1 MHWCGVLW
9 KELNKNLAKQLNAG
23 VWSVCQLPDWVAVS
37 PAEVM
42 QMHRSRSSLLLLAA
56 VMAMTDKHI
65 IAITCWL
72 CDPCQEPST
81 WKTCHGDMCHNITDK
96 HRRGTPDTR
105 SFRQKLRQKNQWDLF
120 YRVHI
125 KKVPLIFFA
134 VTFTNIDG
142 FSYFFRVSLQHG
154 DRVTCTM
161 CRCPI
166 LLKNV
171 VIPENRADIQ
181 QKHIQQNCIPVIV
194 TVDLNPWFQEVQLHS
209 TNTGHCHRNHQRL
222 CSGVV
227 VWMHVFAWMVDI
239 LNINFE
245 PQTFCCFVCFIDTG
259 FHKCANI
266 GVKCVTFVSETFTR
280 YGSNITNVWQ

>member
-1 MHWCGVLW
+1 M
-9 KELNKNLAKQLNAG
+9 
-23 VWSVCQLPDWVAVS
+23 S

-42 QMHRSRSSLLLLAA
+42 QMHRSRFSLLLLAA

-171 VIPENRADIQ
+171 VIPENRAD
-181 QKHIQQNCIPVIV
+181 KGVALRSAPVACATAAEHSLTGV
-194 TVDLNPWFQEVQLHS
+194 YSDTTQLNSTQLNS
-209 TNTGHCHRNHQRL
+209 TQ
-222 CSGVV
+222 
-227 VWMHVFAWMVDI
+227 
-239 LNINFE
+239 
-245 PQTFCCFVCFIDTG
+245 
-259 FHKCANI
+259 
-266 GVKCVTFVSETFTR
+266 VKGPFMTS
-280 YGSNITNVWQ
+280 

>member
-1 MHWCGVLW
+1 M
-9 KELNKNLAKQLNAG
+9 
-23 VWSVCQLPDWVAVS
+23 S

-171 VIPENRADIQ
+171 VIPENRADIR
-181 QKHIQQNCIPVIV
+181 QKHI
-194 TVDLNPWFQEVQLHS
+194 
-209 TNTGHCHRNHQRL
+209 
-222 CSGVV
+222 
-227 VWMHVFAWMVDI
+227 
-239 LNINFE
+239 
-245 PQTFCCFVCFIDTG
+245 
-259 FHKCANI
+259 
-266 GVKCVTFVSETFTR
+266 
-280 YGSNITNVWQ
+280 